1 MRWRVE
7 YLAALLLLAMVAGA
21 VTEHAVKF
29 VTSSTNE
36 NGVKII
42 LVRGDGGHPS
52 YTLACNEGQSDCVT
66 PDVGVWYTLKP
77 SPNGKYSDREN
88 VALFFHGEVFGNYF
102 LIASGE

>member
-21 VTEHAVKF
+21 VTEHTVKF
-29 VTSSTNE
+29 VSSSTNE

-42 LVRGDGGHPS
+42 LVRGNDGHPS

-66 PDVGVWYTLKP
+66 PDVGVWYTLRP
-77 SPNGKYSDREN
+77 SSDGKYSNREN
-88 VALFFHGEVFGNYF
+88 VALVFNGQVFGNYF
-102 LIASGE
+102 LVAGGE